1 VNLAEGAAVLSMARD
16 VTVGDPIA
24 VGPLTLF
31 PLFSPITS
39 SLTYLTCAAAT
50 GSGLLECDELN
61 PPDLSAV
68 IATNLA
74 VAPVLIPSGTLIF
87 GGAQSR
93 VVSTGILCPPRAV
106 VMVSVAGVDP
116 GRWGPFGPLSPT
128 DRSAPGSVRAALADS
143 VRAGGPDPHLSQA
156 DQEAVW
162 LACASILESTSSH
175 GGDLCDSIEQRAS
188 LLMSNL
194 EHLEAQDGQTGLV
207 CIVGDHV
214 AGMDIFDRPA
224 ALARH
229 LPGILI
235 GHALDSSWNAISI
248 DEMEARDVAT
258 ESVYRFLDLVDNAST
273 SLLPGGGMA
282 DGFRLDGAVV
292 GAGLRYEDEFVHLAA
307 FSSPP
312 AGGR

>member
-1 VNLAEGAAVLSMARD
+1 MLSLARD
-16 VTVGDPIA
+16 VTVGDPVA
-24 VGPLTLF
+24 VGPVQMF
-31 PLFSPITS
+31 PLFSPTQS
-39 SLTYLTCAAAT
+39 SLSYLTCAAAT

-61 PPDLSAV
+61 PPDLSTV

-74 VAPVLIPSGTLIF
+74 VAPVLIPNGTLVF

-93 VVSTGILCPPRAV
+93 VVSSGILCPPRAV

-116 GRWGPFGPLSPT
+116 ERWGPFGPLSPT
-128 DRSAPGSVRAALADS
+128 DRSAPGSVRAVLADT

-156 DQEAVW
+156 DQDAVW
-162 LACASILESTSSH
+162 LACASILESTSSQ
-175 GGDLCDSIEQRAS
+175 GGDLCDSIEERAS
-188 LLMSNL
+188 LLMPHL
-194 EHLEAQDGQTGLV
+194 EHLVAQDGQTGLV
-207 CIVGDHV
+207 CVIGDQV

-235 GHALDSSWNAISI
+235 GHALDSSGRASSV
-248 DEMEARDVAT
+248 DEMEASDVAT
-258 ESVYRFLDLVDNAST
+258 ESVYQFLELVDGAST

-292 GAGLRYEDEFVHLAA
+292 GAGLRYDDEVVHLAA
-307 FSSPP
+307 FTSPVP
-312 AGGR
+312 RGR